1 MFQMRSN
8 DIGCGTAFNW
18 LSYALMTHIIA
29 QCVNMDVDELIY
41 TVGDAHIYKNH
52 IEPLKEQLTRNPHL
66 YALPTLWLNP
76 EKKNIDD
83 FTYDDIKII
92 GYKSYP
98 AIKLQ
103 LNVGL

>member
-1 MFQMRSN
+1 MSWN
-8 DIGCGTAFNW
+8 D
-18 LSYALMTHIIA
+18 L
-29 QCVNMDVDELIY
+29 V
-41 TVGDAHIYKNH
+41 
-52 IEPLKEQLTRNPHL
+52 IEKSRRIVTE
-66 YALPTLWLNP
+66 
-76 EKKNIDD
+76 KNIDD

>member
-1 MFQMRSN
+1 MNS
-8 DIGCGTAFNW
+8 
-18 LSYALMTHIIA
+18 SKH
-29 QCVNMDVDELIY
+29 V
-41 TVGDAHIYKNH
+41 YKNQ
-52 IEPLKEQLTRNPHL
+52 IDSYVAEQKERNPHL

-98 AIKLQ
+98 AIKMP